1 MKIEKITTL
10 GELKKAGYQSKSIK
24 DELRDNLIENIK
36 NKVTT
41 FEGIHGYE
49 NTVIPEL
56 ERAIL
61 SRHNINLLG
70 LRGQAKTR
78 LARMMVNLL
87 DEYIPVLEGSE
98 INDDPLQPIS
108 RFATE
113 LIADN
118 GDNTPITWLHR
129 DERFAE
135 KLATPDVTVA
145 DIIGDVDPI
154 KAANL
159 KLSYAD
165 DRVIHYGM
173 IPRANRCIFVINELP
188 DLQARIQVALFNI
201 LQEGDIQIR
210 GFKLRLP
217 LDMQF
222 VFTANPEDYTNRGSI
237 VTPLKDRIGSQ
248 ILTHY
253 PDNVDTA
260 RTITAQEA
268 RLDIRQSEAIHV
280 PDLAKDLLEQISFEA
295 RESEYVDVKSGV
307 SARMSITAFQNLLST
322 AERRALLNG
331 DKKTSIRLSDFV
343 GIIPSIT
350 GKVELVYEGEQEGA
364 DFVANALLDN
374 AIKTL
379 FPRYFPKVEKLE
391 KQGEETVY
399 DDLISW
405 FFNGDGFELLDSFN
419 DADYKA
425 KLDEVT
431 PLDGLLADYQTDIE
445 KEDVYFEKEFILWGL
460 TQFKKLS
467 KYRYSGG
474 LQFKD
479 PYGSYI
485 SGL

>member
-419 DADYKA
+419 DANYKA

-431 PLDGLLADYQTDIE
+431 PLDGLLADYQPDIE